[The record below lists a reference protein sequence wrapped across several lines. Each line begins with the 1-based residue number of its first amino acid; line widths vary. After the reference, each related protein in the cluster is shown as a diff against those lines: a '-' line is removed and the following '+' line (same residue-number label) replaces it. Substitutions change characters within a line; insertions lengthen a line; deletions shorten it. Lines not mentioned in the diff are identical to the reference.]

1 MQFMKI
7 VPLVFAALSIA
18 GAATAADYEVHMK
31 NKGEDGV
38 MVFEP
43 ALTKLQPGDTVTFVP
58 TDKGHNAET
67 VDGLIPQGAEPFKG
81 KINES
86 VKQTFT
92 VAGTYVIKCSPHWAM
107 GMAAVVTVGD
117 PSSNLE
123 AVKSAKAPKKAHERI
138 EAALAK
144 L

>member
-1 MQFMKI
+1 MSFMK
-7 VPLVFAALSIA
+7 VTKLSLFAFTVA

-43 ALTKLQPGDTVTFVP
+43 ALTKAQPGDTVTFLP

-67 VDGLIPQGAEPFKG
+67 VEGLIPDGAEAFKG

-86 VKQTFT
+86 IKQTFS
-92 VAGTYVIKCSPHWAM
+92 VPGVYVIKCSPHWAM
-107 GMAAVVTVGD
+107 GMAAVVIVGET
-117 PSSNLE
+117 SANLE
-123 AVKSAKAPKKAHERI
+123 AVKAAKAPKKARERI
-138 EAALAK
+138 DAALAG

>member
-1 MQFMKI
+1 MQFMKV

-58 TDKGHNAET
+58 TDKAIMQRPWT
-67 VDGLIPQGAEPFKG
+67 D
-81 KINES
+81 
-86 VKQTFT
+86 
-92 VAGTYVIKCSPHWAM
+92 
-107 GMAAVVTVGD
+107 
-117 PSSNLE
+117 
-123 AVKSAKAPKKAHERI
+123 
-138 EAALAK
+138 
-144 L
+144 